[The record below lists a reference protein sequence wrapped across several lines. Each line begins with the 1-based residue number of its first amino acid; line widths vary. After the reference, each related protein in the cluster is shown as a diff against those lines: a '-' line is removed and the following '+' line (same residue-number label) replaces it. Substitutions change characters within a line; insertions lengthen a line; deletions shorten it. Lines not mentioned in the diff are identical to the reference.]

1 MVKIFD
7 FVLARCV
14 SVKLL
19 LVHCHLQLR
28 PRAPEKH
35 RFLAL
40 LTLPLLRYFVPLY
53 SWGIL
58 QYEGPENVYLRKRL
72 LPEGGQEVPGA
83 RAEPLVLRPQPVR
96 PRIHHFHLLS
106 GLLQLLKHHKNH
118 LLNIILVFNSVVLL
132 SDHHFV
138 SPLRG

>member
-1 MVKIFD
+1 M
-7 FVLARCV
+7 
-14 SVKLL
+14 
-19 LVHCHLQLR
+19 
-28 PRAPEKH
+28 
-35 RFLAL
+35 
-40 LTLPLLRYFVPLY
+40 
-53 SWGIL
+53 
-58 QYEGPENVYLRKRL
+58 YLRNRL

-96 PRIHHFHLLS
+96 PRVHILHLLS
-106 GLLQLLKHHKNH
+106 GLLQLLTHHKNH